1 MTDQISRLLDDIEK
15 LRSDLKLKNVTTNEL
30 FHHHIEEKQEVKKDL
45 FVRRRLLE
53 RKHEEEVVR
62 IESDILRIKVEMDG
76 LERQLA
82 TLVSKSDRD
91 SIEQSFK
98 QLNISEEWVKPGS
111 PPSLNLP
118 CPPCPVC
125 RELLTPPVQIY
136 QCSNGH
142 LLCQHCH
149 AKLHVTNCR

>member
-15 LRSDLKLKNVTTNEL
+15 LKSDLKLKDVTNNEL
-30 FHHHIEEKQEVKKDL
+30 FHHHIQEKQELKKDL

-76 LERQLA
+76 LERQLV

-91 SIEQSFK
+91 S
-98 QLNISEEWVKPGS
+98 LEWVRPGSPGS
-111 PPSLNLP
+111 PPSLKLP

-125 RELLTPPVQIY
+125 GELLTPPLQIY

-142 LLCQHCH
+142 FLCQHCH